1 MTTPAAAAA
10 PPAAPPGAT
19 RVVVALGTAQT
30 LAWASSYYLPAVLA
44 APMARDLG
52 LSPSW
57 VFGAFSAALVLSALL
72 GPAVGRAIDARG
84 GRGVL
89 ALSNLVLA
97 AGLALLAAAPGPLVM
112 AAGWV
117 VLGVGMAMGLYDAA
131 FATLAG
137 LYGRAARGP
146 ITGITLIAGFA
157 STVGWPLSALMEDA
171 LGWRGACLG
180 WAALHLTL
188 GLPLNRLLVPP
199 APPPERGAAVAAGG
213 PAGPPPPRLA
223 MPLLAFV
230 FPATWF
236 VTGAMAAHL
245 PAVLQAAA
253 AAPAAAIAAAALV
266 GPAQVAARLAEFGLL
281 RRFHP
286 LVSARLATLGH
297 PLGAAALA
305 LAGGPGAAAF
315 AVLHGMGNGVLTI
328 AKGTLPLAVFGPAG
342 YGARQG
348 LLSAPARL
356 LQATAP
362 FLFGL
367 LLESAGV
374 GAALGLTTACSLL
387 ALGALLLLRAALR
400 RAGMAKAA

>member
-1 MTTPAAAAA
+1 MSAAA
-10 PPAAPPGAT
+10 PAGAR
-19 RVVVALGTAQT
+19 RVVLALGAAQT
-30 LAWASSYYLPAVLA
+30 LAWASSYYLPAILA
-44 APMARDLG
+44 APMAAAFG
-52 LSPSW
+52 IPASW

-72 GPAVGRAIDARG
+72 GPAVGRAIDRRG

-97 AGLALLAAAPGPLVM
+97 AGLTGLGLAQGPAGMAAAWL
-112 AAGWV
+112 

-157 STVGWPLSALMEDA
+157 STIGWPLSAVMEEA
-171 LGWRGACLG
+171 LGWRGACLA
-180 WAALHLTL
+180 WAGLHLAL

-199 APPPERGAAVAAGG
+199 APPPEREAAAA
-213 PAGPPPPRLA
+213 PAAEAPAPRRA

-230 FPATWF
+230 FAATWF

-245 PAVLQAAA
+245 PMLLQAAGA
-253 AAPAAAIAAAALV
+253 TPAAAIAAAALV
-266 GPAQVAARLAEFGLL
+266 GPAQVAARVAEFGLL

-297 PLGAAALA
+297 PLGALA
-305 LAGGPGAAAF
+305 LGALGGPGAGAF

-348 LLSAPARL
+348 LLSAPARA

-367 LLESAGV
+367 LLEGAGV
-374 GAALGLTTACSLL
+374 GGAL
-387 ALGALLLLRAALR
+387 ALSSALSLAACLALLGLRAAPS
-400 RAGMAKAA
+400 RAAAGG